1 MNIEMRRKKRTP
13 NYLDDVKKRIRSIEL
28 LRMLKKY
35 HSYEELSGLMGYSKV
50 VLNRY
55 IRGHV
60 LPASDR
66 AQEIIDVA
74 KKNLDVERLVKD
86 QLVFFRGYFDTTMLL
101 GNTSLLKLV
110 AQYVAD
116 NFEDAE
122 ITKIGAVAPEG
133 LPMAVHLATEL
144 GVEIAIAKR
153 TRDLGVREFVKVHFP
168 QESTGELLS
177 LNMPKGL
184 LTLDD
189 RVLIIEDSCRTGTT
203 LEMLVELAE
212 KSMAKIGG
220 IFVLAAMGDKWKP
233 TIKKLA
239 TKFGEKNVYIFC
251 ELPLEHD

>member
-1 MNIEMRRKKRTP
+1 M
-13 NYLDDVKKRIRSIEL
+13 S
-28 LRMLKKY
+28 
-35 HSYEELSGLMGYSKV
+35 YSKV

-66 AQEIIDVA
+66 ADEIIEIA
-74 KKNLDVERLVKD
+74 KENLDVERLVKD

-116 NFEDAE
+116 NFKDAG
-122 ITKIGAVAPEG
+122 ITKICAVAPEG

-177 LNMPKGL
+177 LNLPKGL

-203 LEMLVELAE
+203 LEMMVELVE
-212 KSMAKIGG
+212 KSMARIGG
-220 IFVLAAMGDKWKP
+220 VFVLAGMGDKWKP
-233 TIKKLA
+233 AIGKLKKR
-239 TKFGEKNVYIFC
+239 FGEKSIYIFV
-251 ELPLEHD
+251 ELVLEYD

>member
-1 MNIEMRRKKRTP
+1 MTT
-13 NYLDDVKKRIRSIEL
+13 YLEDVRKRIRAIEL
-28 LRMLKKY
+28 LRMLKRY
-35 HSYEELSGLMGYSKV
+35 HSYDELSKLLGYSKV

-66 AQEIIDVA
+66 ADEIIRKA
-74 KKNLDVERLVKD
+74 KENLEVEQLVKD
-86 QLVFFRGYFDTTMLL
+86 QLVFFKGYFDTTMLL
-101 GNTSLLKLV
+101 GNTFLLKLV

-116 NFEDAE
+116 NFKDAR

-133 LPMAVHLATEL
+133 LPIAVHLATEL

-177 LNMPKGL
+177 LNLPKGL
-184 LTLDD
+184 LTIDD

-203 LEMLVELAE
+203 LEMMVELVQ

-220 IFVLAAMGDKWKP
+220 IFVLAGMGNNWKP
-233 TIKKLA
+233 TIKRFKDE
-239 TKFGEKNVYIFC
+239 FGEKNVYIFC
-251 ELPLEHD
+251 ELPLQYE

>member
-1 MNIEMRRKKRTP
+1 M
-13 NYLDDVKKRIRSIEL
+13 
-28 LRMLKKY
+28 
-35 HSYEELSGLMGYSKV
+35 LMGYSKV

-60 LPASDR
+60 LPASER
-66 AQEIIDVA
+66 ANEIIEIA
-74 KKNLDVERLVKD
+74 KENLDVERLVKD
-86 QLVFFRGYFDTTMLL
+86 QLVFYRGYFDTTMLL

-116 NFEDAE
+116 NFKDVG
-122 ITKIGAVAPEG
+122 ITKICAVAPEG

-144 GVEIAIAKR
+144 GVGIAIAKR

-177 LNMPKGL
+177 LNLPKGL

-203 LEMLVELAE
+203 LEMMVELVE
-212 KSMAKIGG
+212 KSMARIGG
-220 IFVLAAMGDKWKP
+220 VFVLAGMGDKWKP
-233 TIKKLA
+233 TIEKLE
-239 TKFGEKNVYIFC
+239 KRFGEKSVYIFV
-251 ELPLEHD
+251 ELALEYD

>member
-1 MNIEMRRKKRTP
+1 M
-13 NYLDDVKKRIRSIEL
+13 S
-28 LRMLKKY
+28 
-35 HSYEELSGLMGYSKV
+35 YSKV

-66 AQEIIDVA
+66 ADEIIEIA
-74 KKNLDVERLVKD
+74 KENLDVERLVKD

-116 NFEDAE
+116 NFKDAG
-122 ITKIGAVAPEG
+122 ITKICAVAPEG

-177 LNMPKGL
+177 LNLPKGL

-203 LEMLVELAE
+203 LEMMVELVE
-212 KSMAKIGG
+212 KSMARIGG
-220 IFVLAAMGDKWKP
+220 VFVLAGMGDKWKP
-233 TIKKLA
+233 AIGKLKKR
-239 TKFGEKNVYIFC
+239 FGEKNIYIFV
-251 ELPLEHD
+251 ELVLEYD

>member
-1 MNIEMRRKKRTP
+1 MTT
-13 NYLDDVKKRIRSIEL
+13 YLEDVRKRIRAIEL
-28 LRMLKKY
+28 LRMLKRY
-35 HSYEELSGLMGYSKV
+35 HSYDELSKLLGYSKV

-66 AQEIIDVA
+66 ADEIIRKA
-74 KKNLDVERLVKD
+74 KENLEVEQLVKD
-86 QLVFFRGYFDTTMLL
+86 QLVFFKGYFDTTMLL
-101 GNTSLLKLV
+101 GNTFLLKLV

-116 NFEDAE
+116 NFKDAR

-133 LPMAVHLATEL
+133 LPIAVHLATEL

-177 LNMPKGL
+177 LNLPKGL
-184 LTLDD
+184 LTIDD

-203 LEMLVELAE
+203 LEMMVELVQ

-220 IFVLAAMGDKWKP
+220 IFVLAGMGNKWKP
-233 TIKKLA
+233 TIKRFKDE
-239 TKFGEKNVYIFC
+239 FGEKNVYIFC
-251 ELPLEHD
+251 ELPLQYE

>member
-1 MNIEMRRKKRTP
+1 MTT
-13 NYLDDVKKRIRSIEL
+13 YLEDVRKRIRAIEL
-28 LRMLKKY
+28 LRMLKRY
-35 HSYEELSGLMGYSKV
+35 HSYDELSKLLGYSKV

-66 AQEIIDVA
+66 ADEIIRKA
-74 KKNLDVERLVKD
+74 KENLEVEQLVKD
-86 QLVFFRGYFDTTMLL
+86 QLVFFKGYFDTTMLL
-101 GNTSLLKLV
+101 GNTFLLKLV

-116 NFEDAE
+116 NFKDAR

-133 LPMAVHLATEL
+133 LPIAVHLATEL

-177 LNMPKGL
+177 LNLPKGL
-184 LTLDD
+184 LTIDD

-203 LEMLVELAE
+203 LEMMVELVQ

-220 IFVLAAMGDKWKP
+220 IFVLAGMGDKWKP
-233 TIKKLA
+233 TIKRFKDE
-239 TKFGEKNVYIFC
+239 FGEKNVYIFC
-251 ELPLEHD
+251 ELPLQYE

>member
-1 MNIEMRRKKRTP
+1 
-13 NYLDDVKKRIRSIEL
+13 
-28 LRMLKKY
+28 MLKKY
-35 HSYEELSGLMGYSKV
+35 NSYEELSELMSYSKV

-66 AQEIIDVA
+66 ADEIIEIA
-74 KKNLDVERLVKD
+74 KENLDVERLVKD

-116 NFEDAE
+116 NFKDAG
-122 ITKIGAVAPEG
+122 ITKICAVAPEG

-177 LNMPKGL
+177 LNLPKGL

-203 LEMLVELAE
+203 LEMMVELVE
-212 KSMAKIGG
+212 KSMARIGG
-220 IFVLAAMGDKWKP
+220 VFVLAGMGDKWKP
-233 TIKKLA
+233 AIGKLKKR
-239 TKFGEKNVYIFC
+239 FGEKNIYIFV
-251 ELPLEHD
+251 ELVLEYD

>member
-1 MNIEMRRKKRTP
+1 MT

-35 HSYEELSGLMGYSKV
+35 HSYEELSKIMGYSKV

-66 AQEIIDVA
+66 AQEIIDIA
-74 KKNLDVERLVKD
+74 KQNLDVERLVKD
-86 QLVFFRGYFDTTMLL
+86 QLVFFKGYFDTTMLL

-116 NFEDAE
+116 NFKDAG

-144 GVEIAIAKR
+144 GTEIAIAKR

-177 LNMPKGL
+177 LNLPKGL

-203 LEMLVELAE
+203 LKMMVELVE

-220 IFVLAAMGDKWKP
+220 IFVLAGMGDKWKP
-233 TIKKLA
+233 TIKKLKD
-239 TKFGEKNVYIFC
+239 KFGEKNVYIFC
-251 ELPLEHD
+251 ELPLDYD

>member
-1 MNIEMRRKKRTP
+1 
-13 NYLDDVKKRIRSIEL
+13 
-28 LRMLKKY
+28 MLKKY
-35 HSYEELSGLMGYSKV
+35 KSYDELSGIMGYSKV

-66 AQEIIDVA
+66 ADEIIEIA
-74 KKNLDVERLVKD
+74 KKNLDVVRLVKD
-86 QLVFFRGYFDTTMLL
+86 QLVFFKGYFDTTMLL

-116 NFEDAE
+116 NFKDAG
-122 ITKIGAVAPEG
+122 ITKICAVAPEG

-144 GVEIAIAKR
+144 DVEIAIAKR

-177 LNMPKGL
+177 LNLPKGL

-203 LEMLVELAE
+203 LQMMVELVK

-220 IFVLAAMGDKWKP
+220 IFVLAGMGERWKP
-233 TIKKLA
+233 ILNKLA
-239 TKFGEKNVYIFC
+239 AELGEKNIFIFC
-251 ELPLEHD
+251 ELPLEHE

>member
-1 MNIEMRRKKRTP
+1 MST
-13 NYLDDVKKRIRSIEL
+13 YLDDLRKRIRSIEL

-35 HSYEELSGLMGYSKV
+35 HSYEKLSSIMGYSKV

-55 IRGHV
+55 IKGHV
-60 LPASDR
+60 VPASERADR
-66 AQEIIDVA
+66 IIEIA
-74 KKNLDVERLVKD
+74 KENLDVVKLVKD
-86 QLVFFRGYFDTTMLL
+86 QLVFFKGYFDTTMLL

-116 NFEDAE
+116 NFHDAN

-133 LPMAVHLATEL
+133 LPIAVHLATEL
-144 GVEIAIAKR
+144 GIDIAIAKR

-168 QESTGELLS
+168 QETTGELLS
-177 LNMPKGL
+177 LNLPKGL

-203 LEMLVELAE
+203 LEMMVELAR

-220 IFVLAAMGDKWKP
+220 IFVLAGMGDKWKP
-233 TIKKLA
+233 TIEKLRDEL
-239 TKFGEKNVYIFC
+239 GEKNVYIFC
-251 ELPLEHD
+251 ELPINY

>member
-1 MNIEMRRKKRTP
+1 MTT
-13 NYLDDVKKRIRSIEL
+13 YLEDVRKRIRAIEL
-28 LRMLKKY
+28 LRMLKRY
-35 HSYEELSGLMGYSKV
+35 HSYDELSKLLGYSKV

-66 AQEIIDVA
+66 ADEIIQKA
-74 KKNLDVERLVKD
+74 KENLEVEQLVKD
-86 QLVFFRGYFDTTMLL
+86 QLVFFKGYFDTTMLL
-101 GNTSLLKLV
+101 GNTFLLKLV

-116 NFEDAE
+116 NFKDAR

-133 LPMAVHLATEL
+133 LPIAVHLATEL

-177 LNMPKGL
+177 LNLPKGL
-184 LTLDD
+184 LTIDD

-203 LEMLVELAE
+203 LEMMVELVQ

-220 IFVLAAMGDKWKP
+220 IFVLAGMGDKWKP
-233 TIKKLA
+233 TIKRFKDE
-239 TKFGEKNVYIFC
+239 FGEKNVYIFC
-251 ELPLEHD
+251 ELPLQYE